1 MKLNLNIDIEA
12 VEIIPETAQDAKQL
26 GALGFLG
33 QMGRIRVKPP
43 TKPMKEKKVNGFIA
57 IKIDADLCDKL
68 IKENDG
74 KPTV

>member
-33 QMGRIRVKPP
+33 QLGRLRVKPP
-43 TKPMKEKKVNGFIA
+43 TKPLKKNGVNGFIA
-57 IKIDADLCDKL
+57 IKVDADLCDKL
-68 IKENDG
+68 IKEEQ
-74 KPTV
+74 